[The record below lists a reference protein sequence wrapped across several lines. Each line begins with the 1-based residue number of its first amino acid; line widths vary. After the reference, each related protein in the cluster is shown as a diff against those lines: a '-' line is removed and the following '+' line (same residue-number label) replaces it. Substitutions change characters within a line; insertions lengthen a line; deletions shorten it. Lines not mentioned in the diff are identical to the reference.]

1 MVGKVRVTKAIEM
14 TTIHLFKLNYKKKDF
29 KPSSQVIKFLFS
41 FILDEDSNQK
51 RSNDQTYHPDW
62 VHKKN
67 FKTLEK
73 IQQ

>member
-1 MVGKVRVTKAIEM
+1 MVGKVRVTKTIEM

-51 RSNDQTYHPDW
+51 RSNDQTYQPDW
-62 VHKKN
+62 VH
-67 FKTLEK
+67 
-73 IQQ
+73 